1 MTNFFF
7 IDQIFSPTVVI
18 SFWQC
23 LRLGL
28 FLFELAI
35 LIYQTIGL
43 ETEIYISS
51 LDVVRIARFLNNL
64 HQAYRFPN
72 YFVVVSPEKNLCHH
86 NNDVIQMH
94 VTLRFISHCT
104 DVHL

>member
-7 IDQIFSPTVVI
+7 IGQIFFPTVVV

-43 ETEIYISS
+43 ETEI
-51 LDVVRIARFLNNL
+51 
-64 HQAYRFPN
+64 
-72 YFVVVSPEKNLCHH
+72 
-86 NNDVIQMH
+86 
-94 VTLRFISHCT
+94 
-104 DVHL
+104 